1 MEILSLGEKIKRRRK
16 ELGMTLKDLAGERIT
31 PGQISLV
38 ESGKSN
44 PSMDLLEYLANK
56 LNISVEYIMESEET
70 QAEKICLFYENI
82 AETYIISNDLVQAE
96 RNIES
101 ALYYAEKYRLE
112 YRKANILFLRATI
125 HMLKGEEVLAQQ
137 LFLSANVIFIKNN
150 CYEEVIRTFIKLG
163 KITLDLKAYHSAG
176 SYFQQAE
183 KVFMDNRIG
192 NDFLIGEIYYY
203 TALTFLK
210 LENISKSIN
219 YTYLAKEKFVQIND
233 KERYAKSMMLLAE
246 EYSKQG
252 ELEEAI
258 KYSKK
263 SLELFKEIN
272 NVNYLGKI
280 ENDMGILFADFQNIE
295 ESFIHLNKAK
305 EIRKLNGD
313 RSLIE
318 TLINICENYIKLKDV
333 SSGKEVLKD
342 IYSYIEKDEG
352 EQLENNIDL
361 MNYYMLKHKI
371 DRMEDDLIEAER
383 SLFQALNIA
392 KENGLKKKVG
402 EINIVLGKFYVE
414 TGNENKA
421 SVYLSEGVELFK
433 ELGIIKDF

>member
-96 RNIES
+96 NNIES

-163 KITLDLKAYHSAG
+163 KITLDLKAYHSAS

-183 KVFMDNRIG
+183 KVFMDNKIG

-203 TALTFLK
+203 TAVTYLK

-258 KYSKK
+258 KYSRK
-263 SLELFKEIN
+263 SLELFREIN
-272 NVNYLGKI
+272 NVNYLGQI
-280 ENDMGILFADFQNIE
+280 ENDMGVLFADFQNME

-305 EIRKLNGD
+305 EIRRLNGD
-313 RSLIE
+313 SSLIE
-318 TLINICENYIKLKDV
+318 TLINICENYIRLKDIHN
-333 SSGKEVLKD
+333 GKEVLKD
-342 IYSYIEKDEG
+342 IYLYIDKEEG
-352 EQLENNIDL
+352 EQLENNINL

-392 KENGLKKKVG
+392 KENGIKKKVG